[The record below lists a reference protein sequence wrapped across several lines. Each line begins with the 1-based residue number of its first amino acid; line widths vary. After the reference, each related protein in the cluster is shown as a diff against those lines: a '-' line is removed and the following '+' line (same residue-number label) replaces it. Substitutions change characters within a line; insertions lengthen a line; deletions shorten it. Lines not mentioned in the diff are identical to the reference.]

1 MKEKDTEGM
10 FFAQIEIKDIEDTTT
25 KRIFELLFIISLIFA
40 CMTILYITG
49 VIS

>member
-1 MKEKDTEGM
+1 MSS
-10 FFAQIEIKDIEDTTT
+10 IKPNRNHDMTSDDMVT
-25 KRIFELLFIISLIFA
+25 KRIFELLFITSIIYA